1 MAELLLSETEIEE
14 RTAILRRLRQLLEQ
28 QRAKFREYLE
38 VLEKQETSIRDENV
52 SALTAQA
59 ELEQQIV
66 FNISNL
72 QRVIKPMEDFYRSVY
87 HGEEEYIPKIQADL
101 THIQEQVLEQN
112 RKNRELLKSNI
123 VMIRNKLAQMKNPYS
138 GNQSIYASQMN
149 TATLVDIMQ

>member
-28 QRAKFREYLE
+28 QRTKFREYLE

-72 QRVIKPMEDFYRSVY
+72 QRVIKPMEDLYRSVY
-87 HGEEEYIPKIQADL
+87 HGEEDYIPKIQADL

-123 VMIRNKLAQMKNPYS
+123 VMIRNKLAQMKNPYA

>member
-1 MAELLLSETEIEE
+1 MAEQILSETEIAE

-72 QRVIKPMEDFYRSVY
+72 QRVIKPMEDLYKSVY

-123 VMIRNKLAQMKNPYS
+123 VMIRNKLAQMKNPYA
-138 GNQSIYASQMN
+138 GNKSIYASQMN

>member
-1 MAELLLSETEIEE
+1 MAEQILSETEIAE

-38 VLEKQETSIRDENV
+38 VLEKQETSIRNENV

-72 QRVIKPMEDFYRSVY
+72 QRVIKPMEDLYKSVY
-87 HGEEEYIPKIQADL
+87 HDEEEFIPRIHADL

-123 VMIRNKLAQMKNPYS
+123 VIIRNKLAQMKNPYA
-138 GNQSIYASQMN
+138 GNQSIYAAQIN